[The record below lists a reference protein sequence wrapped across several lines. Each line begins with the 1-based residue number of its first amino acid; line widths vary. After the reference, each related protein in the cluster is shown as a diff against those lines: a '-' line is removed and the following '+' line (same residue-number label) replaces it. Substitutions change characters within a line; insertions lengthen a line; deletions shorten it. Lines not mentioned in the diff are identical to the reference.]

1 MLLEFARQPGDTL
14 IADARDYITYSEK
27 DFVPCKA
34 ERGLTEYTAG
44 SKKTLTENH
53 LNDIAIIIYDN
64 SAIYI
69 IAFHFTI
76 TNIRGERY
84 DMFM

>member
-34 ERGLTEYTAG
+34 ERDLTEYTAG
-44 SKKTLTENH
+44 SKKTLTENN
-53 LNDIAIIIYDN
+53 LNDIAIMIEDN
-64 SAIYI
+64 SAIDYNCFLYYYHEHTRREI
-69 IAFHFTI
+69 
-76 TNIRGERY
+76 
-84 DMFM
+84 